1 MFERP
6 YIENRFDVWGL
17 GGHKEGLWKFVIT
30 KKNYLVSRNG
40 GQKTIS
46 FFHVPRL
53 AYRSQLT
60 AFNFFYDDNL
70 QQLKIADQIS
80 RKTPYGPSKNSES
93 VRQYAR
99 IG

>member
-1 MFERP
+1 MKVCH
-6 YIENRFDVWGL
+6 Y
-17 GGHKEGLWKFVIT
+17 
-30 KKNYLVSRNG
+30 KK
-40 GQKTIS
+40 KIIS
-46 FFHVPRL
+46 SVVTEDRKQFFFHVPRL

-80 RKTPYGPSKNSES
+80 RKTPYGPSENSES